1 MASIKDKGRKRRF
14 SEDEEMDDAQ
24 PITSPRTYAIK
35 QHLRKP
41 EMKRSKTSFINK
53 SPLHLKLNTLD
64 KEKLL
69 NILSSLLNTHS
80 ELQHDIMTYI
90 PPPTIPSAL
99 SVLYDMEKKFHQSFP
114 YNRYGPKKDKYT
126 FSRVRIP
133 LIDLTDTI
141 TQYSH
146 YFVSASLFPP
156 SLFTY
161 LDQVTHFAH
170 RLPIW
175 DNEENNQ
182 PRRDLYNDLSLFWK
196 QAIQSTYENISN
208 GTMISFPPD
217 TISNW
222 AKSLAHHNALANGLL
237 DEAVHE
243 FTRCFL
249 FNPTT
254 ISFNHASTS
263 SSSSSSPSSSSHHHQ
278 LHPSSSSL
286 DNTTIPPPVCHSP
299 ALDMLPS
306 PVVSYAYLQR

>member
-1 MASIKDKGRKRRF
+1 
-14 SEDEEMDDAQ
+14 MDDAQ
-24 PITSPRTYAIK
+24 PITSPRTHNIK
-35 QHLRKP
+35 QHLRKQ
-41 EMKRSKTSFINK
+41 EIKRSKTSFINK

-69 NILSSLLNTHS
+69 NILSSLLDTHS
-80 ELQHDIMTYI
+80 DLQTDIMTYI

-99 SVLYDMEKKFHQSFP
+99 AVLYDMEKKFHQSFP
-114 YNRYGPKKDKYT
+114 FNRYGPKKDKYT
-126 FSRVRIP
+126 YSRVRIP
-133 LIDLTDTI
+133 LLDLIDTL

-182 PRRDLYNDLSLFWK
+182 ARRDLYNDLSLFWK
-196 QAIQSTYENISN
+196 QAIQTTFNNISN
-208 GTMISFPPD
+208 GSVTFPSD

-222 AKSLAHHNALANGLL
+222 AKSLANHNMLANGLL

-243 FTRCFL
+243 FTRSF
-249 FNPTT
+249 FSNPTT
-254 ISFNHASTS
+254 FNHHSSNTSNIIS
-263 SSSSSSPSSSSHHHQ
+263 SSSSSFNSSSSTT
-278 LHPSSSSL
+278 PSSL
-286 DNTTIPPPVCHSP
+286 DTTVPPPICHSP